1 MNSNIS
7 RIGNLSNIS
16 QLLASANTKP
26 SEIGELKRVEISKI
40 IPDPHQPRKEF
51 SDDSLQ
57 ELGDSIEKEG
67 LIQPIIVDPEDENG
81 NYMLLEGERRWRTYK
96 ARGWEEIDVI
106 IKKYDISPA
115 ARLKKQL
122 IVNLQREK
130 VSLIDTSN
138 TLQLILNTEPETTT
152 HLSLAKELGK
162 GRVWVTKMLSL
173 QDLPDCIRTLV
184 EAEKI
189 KDLNLL
195 YNLRTVH
202 FRNNAL
208 GEEFCALA
216 AKGLLTRSQVEAA
229 LLKADDTEHAKI
241 VEQQELDQSSDST
254 LRTQSPED
262 EETTIRDETS
272 HENISGYSSGEA
284 ITDGREKSPNNQGLD
299 LDNDTEVLERSFKK
313 LPENEDGKSEQPDGK
328 TWKFVKPQSVII
340 TVNVLMEDNTQQRA
354 ILDLERVDKEQNV
367 AWVKMADGKEIKN
380 VRVTLNQISVIGIE
394 G

>member
-16 QLLASANTKP
+16 QLLASANTKL
-26 SEIGELKRVEISKI
+26 SEIGELKRVKISKI

-51 SDDSLQ
+51 SDASLQ

-67 LIQPIIVDPEDENG
+67 LIQPVIVDPEDESG

-96 ARGWEEIDVI
+96 ARGWDEIDVI
-106 IKKYDISPA
+106 IKKYEISPTS
-115 ARLKKQL
+115 RMKKQL

-138 TLQLILNTEPETTT
+138 TLQLIIDTEPETT

-162 GRVWVTKMLSL
+162 SRVWVTKMLSL
-173 QDLPDCIRTLV
+173 QDLPECIRTLV

-195 YNLRTVH
+195 YGLRTVH

-229 LLKADDTEHAKI
+229 LLKADDTEHAKM
-241 VEQQELDQSSDST
+241 VEQHDLDSDST
-254 LRTQSPED
+254 VRTQSEQNN
-262 EETTIRDETS
+262 ESSNRDETPQ
-272 HENISGYSSGEA
+272 EKLSGDGFRETN
-284 ITDGREKSPNNQGLD
+284 TDGQDKSPNNQD
-299 LDNDTEVLERSFKK
+299 LDPDQDPEVLERNFKK
-313 LPENEDGKSEQPDGK
+313 LPEQEDGKAERPDGK

-340 TVNVLMEDNTQQRA
+340 TVNVLMDDNTQQRA